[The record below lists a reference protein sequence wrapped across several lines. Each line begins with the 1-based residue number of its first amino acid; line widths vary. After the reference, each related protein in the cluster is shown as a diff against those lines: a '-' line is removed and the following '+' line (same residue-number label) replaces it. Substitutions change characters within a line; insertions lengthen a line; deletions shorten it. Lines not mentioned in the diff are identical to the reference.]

1 MDTIIWTIG
10 WPVAVDLCDSLTVK
24 TQILRGEDPDPRGII
39 GEATGVTGLLWLLGI
54 LLTMIY

>member
-10 WPVAVDLCDSLTVK
+10 WPVAVDLRYFLTVK
-24 TQILRGEDPDPRGII
+24 TQILRGEDPRGIT
-39 GEATGVTGLLWLLGI
+39 GEAKGGTGLLWLLGI

>member
-10 WPVAVDLCDSLTVK
+10 WPVAVDLRYFLTVK
-24 TQILRGEDPDPRGII
+24 TQILRGEDPRGITE
-39 GEATGVTGLLWLLGI
+39 EAKGVTGLLWLLGI

>member
-10 WPVAVDLCDSLTVK
+10 WPVAVDLCDFLTVK
-24 TQILRGEDPDPRGII
+24 TQILRGEDPRGII
-39 GEATGVTGLLWLLGI
+39 GEAKGVTGLLWLLGI